1 MKNTKN
7 FFIDSDFS
15 ELTFLIG
22 PGKSTRKKN
31 EIYTC
36 SFSSQPIKSNTYFK
50 MEDLTVFIVS
60 PSYFSQTTD
69 VRSIRGLFRSAEEAS
84 ALASQLSQ
92 DETDPFHDFEFA
104 KEFQFSCRYHVQEL
118 LLGCES
124 GIVYAVTAYF
134 EDDELEGRLEHFIHR
149 ICGVKYSEQEADDLI
164 KLLHESHQ
172 DDPFL
177 HHEFAASVGAELK
190 YVVKT
195 IKINK
200 TTGVVVDVGSS
211 EGLHYMLN
219 NPVKR
224 QLLDA
229 IIEDNRKKSSA

>member
-1 MKNTKN
+1 LRGKATLYL
-7 FFIDSDFS
+7 FS
-15 ELTFLIG
+15 GLKS
-22 PGKSTRKKN
+22 KSTRIKN
-31 EIYTC
+31 ENIAY
-36 SFSSQPIKSNTYFK
+36 SFPSQPIKSNTYFK
-50 MEDLTVFIVS
+50 MEDITVFIVS

-69 VRSIRGLFRSAEEAS
+69 VRSIRGLFRNEEEAQE
-84 ALASQLSQ
+84 LASKLAE

-134 EDDELEGRLEHFIHR
+134 EDDELDGRLEHFVHR
-149 ICGVKYSEQEADDLI
+149 ICGVEYSLQAAEDRI

-195 IKINK
+195 ITLNK

-211 EGLHYMLN
+211 EGLHYLLN

-224 QLLDA
+224 ELLDA
-229 IIEDNRKKSSA
+229 MIEDNRKKSSA